1 MQKDTLFLNKTIYR
15 TQSLDSVCDDSF
27 LFCCHRRAGDPDKMR
42 VGHRDDRRRRQD
54 PLHRLRGQNR
64 RRVTAQNTHADQTKA
79 AREYQG
85 FRVSYKHYE

>member
-1 MQKDTLFLNKTIYR
+1 
-15 TQSLDSVCDDSF
+15 
-27 LFCCHRRAGDPDKMR
+27 MR